1 MGKELY
7 RLNNMVDAKDFINHF
22 IKKNINFFTG
32 VPDSVLK
39 SFINYLSL
47 NTQKNITHRITTNEG
62 SAISLGIGYNLTRN
76 KIPLVYFQNSGIGHA
91 ANPLYSLADKR
102 IYAIPMI
109 LLIGRRGY
117 PRKSDEPQHYR
128 IGEITTRFLKILNIQ
143 SFVLNKKNYKNQINK
158 AKKIAIK
165 KSAPVALV
173 VPMNFFKKYEKAK
186 RINKKRLKIRYE
198 YLGVILKNKSKKDT
212 IIASLGNVSRELFV
226 LNEKFKFNHSKTF
239 YTIGAMGQANQIA
252 LEVSLNKKNN
262 TTFILD
268 GDGAIQMHMG
278 NLITIAKNS
287 KKNITHILFNNK
299 LHESTGFHQLANDK
313 IDYKMI
319 FKACGYKKV
328 YYVKK
333 LSQLDKILKSK
344 KKGLIAIIIDVYPGS
359 IKNLPRPTKKPDQLK
374 KFLNL

>member
-7 RLNNMVDAKDFINHF
+7 RLNYMIDVQEFVNHL

-39 SFINYLSL
+39 SFINYLSFKKK
-47 NTQKNITHRITTNEG
+47 KNITHRITTNEG
-62 SAISLGIGYNLTRN
+62 SAISLGIGYNLTKK

-117 PRKSDEPQHYR
+117 PRKDDEPQHYR

-143 SFVLNKKNYKNQINK
+143 SFVLKKNEYKNQIDK
-158 AKKIAIK
+158 AKKIALK

-173 VPMNFFKKYEKAK
+173 VPMNFFKKFEKEK
-186 RINKKRLKIRYE
+186 NINKKRLKIRYE
-198 YLGVILKNKSKKDT
+198 YLKVILKNKLKKDA

-226 LNEKFKFNHSKTF
+226 LNEKLNLNHSKTF

-252 LEVSLNKKNN
+252 LEVSFNKKNN

-278 NLITIAKNS
+278 NLITIAKNC
-287 KKNITHILFNNK
+287 KKNIIHILFNNK
-299 LHESTGFHQLANDK
+299 VHESTGFHQLANDK
-313 IDYKMI
+313 INYKMI

-328 YYVKK
+328 YNVNK
-333 LSQLDKILKSK
+333 LSQLDKILQKNN
-344 KKGLIAIIIDVYPGS
+344 KGLIAIIIEVAPGS
-359 IKNLPRPTKKPDQLK
+359 IKDLPRPTKKPNQLK
-374 KFLNL
+374 NYLNL

>member
-7 RLNNMVDAKDFINHF
+7 RLNYMIDVQEFVNHL

-39 SFINYLSL
+39 SFINYLSFKKK
-47 NTQKNITHRITTNEG
+47 KNITHRVTTNEG
-62 SAISLGIGYNLTRN
+62 SAISLGIGYNLTKK
-76 KIPLVYFQNSGIGHA
+76 KIPLVYFQNSGLGHA

-102 IYAIPMI
+102 IYAVPMI
-109 LLIGRRGY
+109 LLVGRRGY
-117 PRKSDEPQHYR
+117 PRKDDEPQHYR

-143 SFVLNKKNYKNQINK
+143 SFVLKKKEYKNQIDK
-158 AKKIAIK
+158 AKKIALK

-173 VPMNFFKKYEKAK
+173 VPMNFFKKFEKEK
-186 RINKKRLKIRYE
+186 NINKKRLKIRYE
-198 YLGVILKNKSKKDT
+198 YLKVILKNKLKKDA

-226 LNEKFKFNHSKTF
+226 LNEKLNLNHSKTF

-252 LEVSLNKKNN
+252 LEVSFNKKNN

-278 NLITIAKNS
+278 NLITIAKNC
-287 KKNITHILFNNK
+287 KKNIIHILFNNK
-299 LHESTGFHQLANDK
+299 VHESTGFHQLANDK
-313 IDYKMI
+313 INYKMI

-328 YYVKK
+328 YNVNK
-333 LSQLDKILKSK
+333 LSQLDKILQKNN
-344 KKGLIAIIIDVYPGS
+344 KGLIAIIIEVAPGS
-359 IKNLPRPTKKPDQLK
+359 IKDLPRPTKKPNQLK
-374 KFLNL
+374 NYLNL